1 MTPEGK
7 KFQIPP
13 ITVTPVA
20 PLKKWQAEALPQSME
35 IFPLALKTNE
45 EEGDCY
51 VTPKGKEFQIP
62 PIATTPT
69 APLKKQQAEV
79 LSKDFQS
86 MEIFP
91 LALKIELE
99 EEDCYLTPKGKEFQF
114 LPIAATSAAPLK
126 KRQPEVLP
134 KIDSQKI
141 EEEEDCYMTPKGK
154 EFQIPKPATPG
165 APMINRIIK
174 EFPIPKPT
182 TPLAKD

>member
-1 MTPEGK
+1 MEEERDCCMTPKGK

-13 ITVTPVA
+13 FIATLAA
-20 PLKKWQAEALPQSME
+20 PLKKRQVEVLPQSME
-35 IFPLALKTNE
+35 IFPLELKTE

-62 PIATTPT
+62 TIAVTPI
-69 APLKKQQAEV
+69 APLKKRQAEV

-99 EEDCYLTPKGKEFQF
+99 KEDCYVTPKGKEFQF
-114 LPIAATSAAPLK
+114 LPIATTPAAPLK
-126 KRQPEVLP
+126 KRQEEVLP
-134 KIDSQKI
+134 KIDSRKI

-154 EFQIPKPATPG
+154 EFQIPKP
-165 APMINRIIK
+165 
-174 EFPIPKPT
+174 T
-182 TPLAKD
+182 TQGRR